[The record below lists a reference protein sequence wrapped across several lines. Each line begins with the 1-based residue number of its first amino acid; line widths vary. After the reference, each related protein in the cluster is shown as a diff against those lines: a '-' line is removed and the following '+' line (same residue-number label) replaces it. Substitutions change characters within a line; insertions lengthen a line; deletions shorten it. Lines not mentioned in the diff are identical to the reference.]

1 MPNNNDEVLVS
12 GDAFK
17 AMLSEID
24 PHEKIPQLVQE
35 VKGVKSISK
44 RDDLVKRIKYLN
56 GLKNTGLSA
65 REAYILHN
73 VPVVPPQA
81 RPATVMGGNRIEFAD
96 VNHLYKDSM
105 VTNNSL
111 KSLVDVLLPE
121 ELIKERT
128 DNYNGVKA
136 ILGLGEAISP
146 NSKGRGLKGLLKQVA
161 GTGGPKTGLFHNKIL
176 SKKQDFSG
184 RATIYA
190 EPNLGFNEAAVP
202 KDFLWTSMKF
212 HILRDLAR
220 QGYDYVNSEKA
231 WSERN
236 TAATNSFNRVIKNVP
251 VIINRAPTLMRS
263 NITAVYAKPIE
274 GSTLGLNP
282 IHLPLFAGD
291 YDGDALTIHVP
302 MSPEAVEEAKT
313 KMLPQHQIHDY
324 RRGLR
329 QSIVQ
334 PGHEA
339 ILGSMHMTEPDVKQE
354 LRKFKTTKECLEAL
368 KSGEIKENTPVEIEE
383 LSN

>member
-1 MPNNNDEVLVS
+1 
-12 GDAFK
+12 
-17 AMLSEID
+17 
-24 PHEKIPQLVQE
+24 
-35 VKGVKSISK
+35 
-44 RDDLVKRIKYLN
+44 
-56 GLKNTGLSA
+56 
-65 REAYILHN
+65 
-73 VPVVPPQA
+73 
-81 RPATVMGGNRIEFAD
+81 
-96 VNHLYKDSM
+96 M